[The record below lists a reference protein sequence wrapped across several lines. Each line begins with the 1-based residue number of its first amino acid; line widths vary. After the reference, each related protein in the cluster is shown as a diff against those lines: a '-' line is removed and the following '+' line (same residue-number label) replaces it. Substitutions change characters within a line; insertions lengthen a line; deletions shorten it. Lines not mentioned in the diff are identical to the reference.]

1 MSSVILGVTTGVSV
15 SSLVSVDP
23 VFLRFRGAGIRGAL
37 IIFAFLQGVE
47 SIFSQCQVY
56 VSVLYHVLNHVL
68 NHVKVNNF
76 D

>member
-1 MSSVILGVTTGVSV
+1 MVRGITFRGRGGGVSSVILGVTTGVSV

-47 SIFSQCQVY
+47 SIF
-56 VSVLYHVLNHVL
+56 
-68 NHVKVNNF
+68 
-76 D
+76 